1 MWHFYKAYAVK
12 SAKGGWAMLQKAAA
26 IYGFS
31 DRKARL
37 RWIALFLVVCLSAPM
52 SIARAEPEKPAVSM
66 EDANGALL
74 VEANTQQA
82 LLEKNADTPQS
93 VAGLIKLPAILLLC
107 EAVDNGALDLT
118 SDLMISDKAASTGG
132 PTAFIEAGE
141 TISAAPLMKAA
152 IMISAGDAI
161 LALGE
166 AAFGTEISFVERIQ
180 QRLNELGIDA
190 TFENALGTG
199 AKLSSRQL
207 AILGAALMKSPCFTA
222 HSKLTLEGIS
232 HQDGRETELVNANRM
247 LRTYAGCVGVA
258 TGSSAEDGY
267 CGVFYVIRG
276 DTHLICVTLG
286 CRNANTRFALAG
298 NMLDQIFATKKAQC
312 LANAGDVIAES
323 VRVQGGSRREV
334 NLIAKDTIVLLLDKS
349 EQALTPVENIP
360 DRLEAPLTTGDVVGS
375 VSYQTAD
382 GVEKGKVELVP
393 QANVDQAFLR
403 DIIRQ
408 VLLGFLRQ

>member
-1 MWHFYKAYAVK
+1 MF
-12 SAKGGWAMLQKAAA
+12 QKAAT
-26 IYGFS
+26 IYDITG
-31 DRKARL
+31 RKARL
-37 RWIALFLVVCLSAPM
+37 RWIALLLIICLSVP
-52 SIARAEPEKPAVSM
+52 INVARAEPEQPAVSM
-66 EDANGALL
+66 EDASGALL
-74 VEANTQQA
+74 VEANTQQP
-82 LLEKNADTPQS
+82 LLESNADTPQS
-93 VAGLIKLPAILLLC
+93 VAGLVKLPAILVLC
-107 EAVDNGALDLT
+107 EAVDSSALDLT
-118 SDLMISDKAASTGG
+118 SDLMISDRAASMGG

-152 IMISAGDAI
+152 VMISAGDAI
-161 LALGE
+161 LALGQ
-166 AAFGTEISFVERIQ
+166 AAFGTETAFAERIRE
-180 QRLNELGIDA
+180 RLDNLGIDA
-190 TFENALGTG
+190 AFDNALGTG
-199 AKLSSRQL
+199 AKLSPRQL

-247 LRTYAGCVGVA
+247 LRTYAGCIGVA

-267 CGVFYVIRG
+267 CGIFYVIRG
-276 DTHLICVTLG
+276 DTQLICVTLG

-334 NLIAKDTIVLLLDKS
+334 NLVAKDTVVLLLDKS

-360 DRLEAPLTTGDVVGS
+360 DRLQAPLNTADVVGS

-393 QANVDQAFLR
+393 QADVDQAFLR
-403 DIIRQ
+403 DIIRR

>member
-1 MWHFYKAYAVK
+1 
-12 SAKGGWAMLQKAAA
+12 MLQKAAA
-26 IYGFS
+26 IYDLTG
-31 DRKARL
+31 RKKRL
-37 RWIALFLVVCLSAPM
+37 RWIALLLAVCLSVPISVAK
-52 SIARAEPEKPAVSM
+52 AEPEQPAVSM
-66 EDANGALL
+66 EDASGALL
-74 VEANTQQA
+74 VEASTQQP
-82 LLEKNADTPQS
+82 LLESNADTPQS
-93 VAGLIKLPAILLLC
+93 VAGLVKLPAILVLC
-107 EAVDNGALDLT
+107 EAVDSGALDLT
-118 SDLMISDKAASTGG
+118 SNLMISDKAASIGG

-166 AAFGTEISFVERIQ
+166 AAFGTETAFAERI
-180 QRLNELGIDA
+180 RERFSELGIDA
-190 TFENALGTG
+190 AFDNALGTG
-199 AKLSSRQL
+199 ARLSPRQL

-334 NLIAKDTIVLLLDKS
+334 NLVAKDTVVLLLDKS
-349 EQALTPVENIP
+349 EPALTAVENIP
-360 DRLEAPLTTGDVVGS
+360 DRLEAPLSTGDVVGN

-393 QANVDQAFLR
+393 QADVDQAFMR
-403 DIIRQ
+403 DIIRR

>member
-1 MWHFYKAYAVK
+1 
-12 SAKGGWAMLQKAAA
+12 MLQKAAA
-26 IYGFS
+26 IYDLTG
-31 DRKARL
+31 RKKRL
-37 RWIALFLVVCLSAPM
+37 RWIALLLAVCLSVPI
-52 SIARAEPEKPAVSM
+52 SVARAEPEQPAVSM
-66 EDANGALL
+66 EDASGALL
-74 VEANTQQA
+74 VEASTQQP
-82 LLEKNADTPQS
+82 LLESNADTPQS
-93 VAGLIKLPAILLLC
+93 VAGLVKLPAILVLC
-107 EAVDNGALDLT
+107 EAVDSGALDLT
-118 SDLMISDKAASTGG
+118 SNLMISDKAASIGG

-166 AAFGTEISFVERIQ
+166 AAFGTETAFAERI
-180 QRLNELGIDA
+180 RERFSELGIDA
-190 TFENALGTG
+190 AFDNALGTG
-199 AKLSSRQL
+199 ARLSPRQL

-286 CRNANTRFALAG
+286 CRNANSRFALAG

-334 NLIAKDTIVLLLDKS
+334 NLVAKDTVVLLLDKS
-349 EQALTPVENIP
+349 EPALTAVENIP
-360 DRLEAPLTTGDVVGS
+360 DRLEAPLSTGDVVGS

-393 QANVDQAFLR
+393 QADVDQAFMR
-403 DIIRQ
+403 DIIRR

>member
-1 MWHFYKAYAVK
+1 
-12 SAKGGWAMLQKAAA
+12 MLQKAAA
-26 IYGFS
+26 IYDLTG
-31 DRKARL
+31 RKARL
-37 RWIALFLVVCLSAPM
+37 RWIALLLAVCLSVPM
-52 SIARAEPEKPAVSM
+52 SVARAELEQPAVSM
-66 EDANGALL
+66 EDASGALL
-74 VEANTQQA
+74 VEASTQQP
-82 LLEKNADTPQS
+82 LLESNADTPKS
-93 VAGLIKLPAILLLC
+93 VAGLVKLPAILVLC
-107 EAVDNGALDLT
+107 EAVDSGALDLT
-118 SDLMISDKAASTGG
+118 SNLMISDKAASIGG

-166 AAFGTEISFVERIQ
+166 AAFGTETAFAERI
-180 QRLNELGIDA
+180 RERFGELGIDA
-190 TFENALGTG
+190 AFDNALGTG
-199 AKLSSRQL
+199 AKLSPRQL
-207 AILGAALMKSPCFTA
+207 AILGAALMKSPCFAA

-298 NMLDQIFATKKAQC
+298 NMLDQVFATKKAQC

-334 NLIAKDTIVLLLDKS
+334 NLVAKDTVVLLLDKS
-349 EQALTPVENIP
+349 EPALTAVENIP
-360 DRLEAPLTTGDVVGS
+360 GRLQAPLSTGDVVGS

-393 QANVDQAFLR
+393 QADVDQAFMR
-403 DIIRQ
+403 DIIRR